1 MSVGEVL
8 ALALAIAASPFPVVP
23 AILLLFTARPRPTSL
38 AFLGGWFGGIGLVTA
53 VFALLAEAIGSGGD
67 SPAWLSWVRIVVGAV
82 LVVVGVRQWVGRR
95 AADGPP
101 AWMRSI
107 QDATPRT
114 AVRLALLL
122 SVANPKVVLLA
133 AAAGLDLGTAG
144 LSVAREIAAV
154 VGFTAVASITVAIP
168 VLLHAVLGA
177 RVLPPL
183 RTAKDWLLRNNA
195 AVMAVV
201 ITAIGLVLIKNGV
214 TGL

>member
-1 MSVGEVL
+1 MGEVL